1 MNAIFEAI
9 ASRDE
14 VSLRKILRTDP
25 GAAHAVNADGISA
38 LMWALYHH
46 EPAFAELIAG
56 QGIELTIWEA
66 AASGDLRT
74 VQRLLELQPD
84 VALAYGPD
92 GFTAM
97 HLAAFFGRADVVR
110 ALLAHGADA
119 NSVAQNQS
127 RVTPLH
133 SAVAGRHLDCVT
145 DLLAAGAR
153 PNVTQAGGF
162 TPLHNAAEHGDRQI
176 YDALVAAGAQH
187 G

>member
-9 ASRDE
+9 ASHDE

-25 GAAHAVNADGISA
+25 SAAHAVNADGISA

-46 EPAFAELIAG
+46 EPGFAALIAG
-56 QGIELTIWEA
+56 EGIELTIWEA
-66 AASGDLRT
+66 AASGDRRT
-74 VQRLLELQPD
+74 VERLLELEPRFASD
-84 VALAYGPD
+84 VGPD
-92 GFTAM
+92 GFTAL
-97 HLAAFFGRADVVR
+97 HLAAFFGHPEIVR
-110 ALLAHGADA
+110 TLLAHGANA

-133 SAVAGRHLDCVT
+133 SAVAGRHLECVT
-145 DLLAAGAR
+145 DLLAGGAV

-162 TPLHNAAEHGDRQI
+162 TPLHSAAEHGDRQI
-176 YDALVAAGAQH
+176 YDALIAAGAQP